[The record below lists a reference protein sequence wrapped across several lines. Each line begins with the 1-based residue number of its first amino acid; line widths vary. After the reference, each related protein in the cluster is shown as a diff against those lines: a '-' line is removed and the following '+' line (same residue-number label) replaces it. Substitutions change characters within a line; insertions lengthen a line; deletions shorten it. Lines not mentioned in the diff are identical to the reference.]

1 MKLLDKKTA
10 LISGGSR
17 GIGKAIV
24 EAFAREGA
32 QIVFSFLKSKEKAR
46 NLEKNLKK
54 ITKIK
59 AYPAD
64 LRRPQ
69 SAKILVKK
77 AIDEFGKIDILVNNA
92 GIIRD
97 SLLIR
102 MRKEDWNEVIQTNL
116 SSIFYLTQ
124 EVVKKM
130 IKKKGS
136 IINISSLFGVIGNK
150 GQVNYSTS
158 KSGIIGFSKS
168 VSKELGSRNIRCN
181 VVSPGFINTEMIA
194 SLDEEMLKEWINKIP
209 LKRFGDPQEIAQAC
223 IFLASDMS
231 SYISGEVLNVNGGM
245 NYGL

>member
-1 MKLLDKKTA
+1 MKLLEKKTA

-24 EAFAREGA
+24 EAFAMEGA

-59 AYPAD
+59 AYKAD

-92 GIIRD
+92 GLIRD
-97 SLLIR
+97 SIFIR

-130 IKKKGS
+130 IKKGS
-136 IINISSLFGVIGNK
+136 IINISSLFGVLGNK

-181 VVSPGFINTEMIA
+181 VVSPGFINTEMLA
-194 SLDEEMLKEWINKIP
+194 SMDEEMLKEWINNIP
-209 LKRFGDPQEIAQAC
+209 LKRFGYPKEIAQAC

-245 NYGL
+245 SLI